1 MILINLLPHREWAR
15 KQQRERFTLHLGL
28 SVLAGLLCAA
38 AVYTVYQGRVDV
50 QLERNRFL
58 QREVTRLDA
67 EIKEVKGLQQE
78 IEALKA
84 RQAAVESL
92 QSDRN
97 LSVHLFNELVQ
108 RLPDG
113 VYLSSLKQDRQT
125 VLLAGVAQ
133 SQQRVSNLLHDL
145 GQDSPWLTAPE
156 LVEIVASTVG
166 LPKAGQRRVFN
177 FSIRVQLTPQ
187 GTAIAAT
194 PSSAAVR

>member
-15 KQQRERFTLHLGL
+15 KRQRERFFVHLGAAV
-28 SVLAGLLCAA
+28 VLGLLGAGA
-38 AVYTVYQGRVDV
+38 IYSVYQGRVDV
-50 QLERNRFL
+50 QLARNRFL

-67 EIKEVKGLQQE
+67 EIKEVKNLQRE
-78 IEALKA
+78 IEALKV
-84 RQAAVESL
+84 RQLAVESL

-113 VYLSSLKQDRQT
+113 VYLVGLKQERQA
-125 VLLAGVAQ
+125 VLLNGVAQ
-133 SQQRVSNLLHDL
+133 SQQRVSDLLHDL
-145 GQDSPWLTAPE
+145 GHNSPWLSAPE
-156 LVEIVASTVG
+156 LVEVVAASVG

-187 GTAIAAT
+187 GAA
-194 PSSAAVR
+194 SVAAAQPLSKP

>member
-15 KQQRERFTLHLGL
+15 KQQRERFFVHLGAA
-28 SVLAGLLCAA
+28 VLLGLLGAGA
-38 AVYTVYQGRVDV
+38 IYSVYHGRVEE

-58 QREVTRLDA
+58 QREAARLDA
-67 EIKEVKGLQQE
+67 EIKDVKGLQQE

-113 VYLSSLKQDRQT
+113 VYLVSLKQERQA
-125 VLLAGVAQ
+125 VLLSGVAQ
-133 SQQRVSNLLHDL
+133 SQQRVSDLLRDL
-145 GQDSPWLTAPE
+145 GHQSPWLTAPE
-156 LVEIVASTVG
+156 LVEIVAASVG

-187 GTAIAAT
+187 GAASAAAAQPLAT
-194 PSSAAVR
+194 P

>member
-15 KQQRERFTLHLGL
+15 KQQREHFFAHLGAAV
-28 SVLAGLLCAA
+28 VLGLLGAG
-38 AVYTVYQGRVDV
+38 VIYSVYQGRVDE

-58 QREVTRLDA
+58 QREATRLDA
-67 EIKEVKGLQQE
+67 EIKEVKSLQQE

-113 VYLSSLKQDRQT
+113 VYLVSLKQERQS
-125 VLLAGVAQ
+125 VLLSGVAQ
-133 SQQRVSNLLHDL
+133 SQQRVSDLLRDL
-145 GQDSPWLTAPE
+145 GQHSSWLSAPE
-156 LVEIVASTVG
+156 LVEIVAASVG

-177 FSIRVQLTPQ
+177 FSIRVQLAPQ
-187 GTAIAAT
+187 GTASAPAAQPT
-194 PSSAAVR
+194 P

>member
-15 KQQRERFTLHLGL
+15 KRQREHFFTHLG
-28 SVLAGLLCAA
+28 VAVVVGLLGAGA
-38 AVYTVYQGRVDV
+38 IYSVYQGRVDE

-58 QREVTRLDA
+58 QREATRLDA
-67 EIKEVKGLQQE
+67 EIKDVKALQQE

-113 VYLSSLKQDRQT
+113 VYLVSLKQERQA
-125 VLLAGVAQ
+125 VLLSGVAQ
-133 SQQRVSNLLHDL
+133 SQQRVSDLLRDL
-145 GQDSPWLTAPE
+145 GQHSLWLTAPE
-156 LVEIVASTVG
+156 LVEIVAANVA

-187 GTAIAAT
+187 GAASAAAT
-194 PSSAAVR
+194 QMQPTP